1 MSVTATEL
9 TQPVVDAGRLAAA
22 RAPEASLSPA
32 WDLSPRQQRVLADL
46 LRSADG
52 AVRGFLGRTD
62 YNRVLEERRLADG
75 SPCDRPVTLDVSEA
89 FSASIGQGSE
99 VLLRAGG
106 VPLAVLQVEDVYWPD
121 HLYEARRVHGTS
133 DRTHP
138 RVAELLDETGPVY
151 LGGRVRPV
159 APPAH

>member
-1 MSVTATEL
+1 MSVTAIEVAHHATGS
-9 TQPVVDAGRLAAA
+9 ARAAH
-22 RAPEASLSPA
+22 APEASLSPA

-75 SPCDRPVTLDVSEA
+75 SPCERPVTLDVSEA

-106 VPLAVLQVEDVYWPD
+106 VPLAVLHVEDVYWPD

-133 DRTHP
+133 DRAHP